1 MANNTF
7 FGAWNPTTNVLP
19 DTVNLDFGA
28 WFISET
34 GTIDNTTYN
43 KGDWLIYIC
52 EARGTLSERSLW
64 RITNGVVLFNLDN
77 HENVPEPGYYTKI
90 RLDNAGNIIDAGDLE
105 YDDLPKEATDKFN
118 LLSDDNIKKNV
129 IEVLQTIFQSDVLN
143 PVQFEYDSTTGKISA
158 QLKLDEETI
167 GVNKF
172 GQLKAMGIVSDGDT
186 TATIECETTKI
197 KELET
202 RIAGIENAVTLLEP
216 IARDG
221 ITIEAGPSGRVF

>member
-19 DTVNLDFGA
+19 DTVDLDFGA

-64 RITNGVVLFNLDN
+64 RMTNGVVLFNLDN
-77 HENVPEPGYYTKI
+77 HQNVPEPGYYTKI

-105 YDDLPKEATDKFN
+105 YNDLPKEATDKFN

-129 IEVLQTIFQSDVLN
+129 IKVIIVLLLIGGVFYFAQPWIV
-143 PVQFEYDSTTGKISA
+143 YYTGA
-158 QLKLDEETI
+158 PRWTYERL
-167 GVNKF
+167 
-172 GQLKAMGIVSDGDT
+172 
-186 TATIECETTKI
+186 
-197 KELET
+197 
-202 RIAGIENAVTLLEP
+202 
-216 IARDG
+216 
-221 ITIEAGPSGRVF
+221 